1 MREAVQAHHGSFNN
15 LPCVRFPI
23 ASRRG
28 RSRLTYRTV
37 ARDFGCCTLPAE
49 NIAFWIA
56 EIERE
61 YPALQRG
68 EQRIA
73 RQQLRQLQDELGI
86 PDEFDRIETEQ
97 RYFAMLEAYAA
108 MIEPDGFELSF

>member
-1 MREAVQAHHGSFNN
+1 MNKITT
-15 LPCVRFPI
+15 CI
-23 ASRRG
+23 
-28 RSRLTYRTV
+28 
-37 ARDFGCCTLPAE
+37 LPAE
-49 NIAFWIA
+49 NITFWIA

-61 YPALQRG
+61 HPTPPRG

-86 PDEFDRIETEQ
+86 PDELDRIETEQ
-97 RYFAMLEAYAA
+97 RHFAMVEAYAA